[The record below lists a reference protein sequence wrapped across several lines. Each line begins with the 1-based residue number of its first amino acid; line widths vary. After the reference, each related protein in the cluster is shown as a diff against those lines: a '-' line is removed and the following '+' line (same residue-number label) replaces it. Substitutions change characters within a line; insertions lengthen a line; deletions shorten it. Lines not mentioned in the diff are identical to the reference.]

1 MCKNA
6 PYTVLILEKSSTSIA
21 SKKKKAKGKRVDVK
35 ASNSFPLWV
44 ERSSRWWSRKRRKTP
59 VLVEAKFLAT

>member
-21 SKKKKAKGKRVDVK
+21 SKKKKQREKEWMLKLQTVFLYGLKDRLGDGLVK
-35 ASNSFPLWV
+35 E
-44 ERSSRWWSRKRRKTP
+44 ERH
-59 VLVEAKFLAT
+59 LF